1 MFFGCLGGTAWT
13 PPFGRYRHQAAATVA
28 AMGGAAATP
37 KGCDFALKLMR
48 TWRARTAMKR
58 LTAASWGVTK
68 LSIFPRLRRFLQI
81 L

>member
-1 MFFGCLGGTAWT
+1 
-13 PPFGRYRHQAAATVA
+13 
-28 AMGGAAATP
+28 MGGAAAIP

-68 LSIFPRLRRFLQI
+68 LSIFPRLRRFFQI